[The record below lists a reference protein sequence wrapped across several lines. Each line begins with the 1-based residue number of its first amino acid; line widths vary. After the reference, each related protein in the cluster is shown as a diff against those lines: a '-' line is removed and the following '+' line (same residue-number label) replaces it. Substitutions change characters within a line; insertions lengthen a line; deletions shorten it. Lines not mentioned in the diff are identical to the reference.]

1 VNAAPGTAAGLS
13 PVVAGAWRLLEWQA
27 TVADTR
33 AWIAERLALGVT
45 SFDFH
50 GLDGAPQVES
60 LFGQALAGLPGA
72 RDRMQLIGRCPGGR
86 DAPATVRAHVQAT
99 LAALGTDHLDL
110 LLVHRL
116 DPGLDMAALA
126 DALQRL
132 RDAGLVR
139 RFGACAAAAAP
150 LAALHARLA
159 LVAHQIELSVLH
171 TEPCTDGTLAQAQ
184 ALGLAALAW
193 SPMAGGRLFTATDD
207 ASQRLRGALQ
217 SLATS
222 QGVPLPVLAMA
233 WLARQP
239 GRPQPVVGARRTEV
253 VQWAIDA
260 LTLELDP
267 AICRQLDATVRS
279 ASVDARRTSE
289 RSCGGSMEPGDS
301 R

>member
-1 VNAAPGTAAGLS
+1 MPPGAAAGLS

-50 GLDGAPQVES
+50 GLDGAPDVES
-60 LFGQALAGLPGA
+60 LFGQALVGLPGA
-72 RDRMQLIGRCPGGR
+72 RGRMQLIGRCPGGR
-86 DAPATVRAHVQAT
+86 DAPAMVRAHVQAT
-99 LAALGTDHLDL
+99 LAALGTGHLDL
-110 LLVHRL
+110 LLVHRP
-116 DPGLDMAALA
+116 DPALDMVALA

-139 RFGACAAAAAP
+139 QVGACAAALEP
-150 LAALHARLA
+150 LAALHARLP

-171 TEPCTDGTLAQAQ
+171 TAPCTDGTLAQAQ
-184 ALGLAALAW
+184 ALGLATLAW
-193 SPMAGGRLFTATDD
+193 SPMAGGRLFTAQDN
-207 ASQRLRGALQ
+207 AAQHLRDALQ
-217 SLATS
+217 NLATQ

-233 WLARQP
+233 WLARQS
-239 GRPQPVVGARRTEV
+239 GRPQPVVGARRIEV

-260 LTLELDP
+260 QALVLDP
-267 AICRQLDATVRS
+267 AVDRQLDAVVPQS
-279 ASVDARRTSE
+279 SVDARGASE
-289 RSCGGSMEPGDS
+289 RSCGGSMEAGDS